1 MQSTVWF
8 IAIIKINGRCKVK
21 PKSIIIS
28 YLYLILI
35 PLSIISY
42 LLQYCYDKFHDF
54 NENFALLA
62 FMSMFGRLTAFLQQA
77 AEVTSQV
84 VSKMSSLLLWFGTFA
99 INHHWASNRKFSSY
113 CLFLPLFIFLKFL
126 HLNYISYT
134 VHCQL
139 APHISKHEEFQGHW
153 KSILDAMTTDDGMYL
168 LKKIIPGRQYKQIYN
183 A

>member
-1 MQSTVWF
+1 MAMQSTVCF
-8 IAIIKINGRCKVK
+8 IAIICWIKINGRCKVK

-35 PLSIISY
+35 PLSIIPY

-99 INHHWASNRKFSSY
+99 INHNWALNRIIFFLLFVFAGVHFPEVLTPELHILY
-113 CLFLPLFIFLKFL
+113 CSLSACPPYLEARGIPRSLE
-126 HLNYISYT
+126 
-134 VHCQL
+134 VHFRR
-139 APHISKHEEFQGHW
+139 H
-153 KSILDAMTTDDGMYL
+153 DN
-168 LKKIIPGRQYKQIYN
+168 R
-183 A
+183 